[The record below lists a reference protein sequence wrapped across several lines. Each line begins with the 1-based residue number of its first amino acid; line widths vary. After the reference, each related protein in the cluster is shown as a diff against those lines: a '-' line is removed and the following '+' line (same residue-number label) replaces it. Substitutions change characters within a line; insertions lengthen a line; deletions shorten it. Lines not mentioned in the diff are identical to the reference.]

1 MAVTVD
7 EMLEQW
13 TADSIIDDSNIQSEI
28 IKVPSL
34 HSKFL
39 NYYIYFKQRLAIA
52 ESKKNKMSY
61 LRKRYYRGELT
72 REELVENKWDQYQGL
87 KMSNTEYNQHSNI
100 DPILVDY
107 ERAVAE
113 LKLSVSA
120 CEYILA
126 SIKSRDYSLKT
137 IFEHMKYMSGS

>member
-1 MAVTVD
+1 
-7 EMLEQW
+7 
-13 TADSIIDDSNIQSEI
+13 
-28 IKVPSL
+28 
-34 HSKFL
+34 
-39 NYYIYFKQRLAIA
+39 
-52 ESKKNKMSY
+52 MSY